1 MGIYYPKQ
9 KEICGNYY
17 KQK

>member
-17 KQK
+17 KKK